1 MRARYAAAHP
11 AGSAPKTWYVNDL
24 EGHPHAFSA
33 QSDAQKYTDDIE
45 KLKREQEASIKSS
58 ATSVLGLE
66 VQAPIVNETISEEI
80 PATAPGG
87 LLAYRPDFQAN
98 NVVATPKT
106 VTLQEI
112 PMSTSKNK
120 AVVVLNGI
128 EKVAEEVLELIVHP
142 TVNPNPLSTGTTA
155 AIAILLQEFLAV
167 TGDVGADVAA
177 PAGLVNIPVDLAQFN
192 DIKALAE
199 TIKADVAKI
208 GIKL

>member
-1 MRARYAAAHP
+1 
-11 AGSAPKTWYVNDL
+11 
-24 EGHPHAFSA
+24 
-33 QSDAQKYTDDIE
+33 
-45 KLKREQEASIKSS
+45 
-58 ATSVLGLE
+58 
-66 VQAPIVNETISEEI
+66 
-80 PATAPGG
+80 
-87 LLAYRPDFQAN
+87 
-98 NVVATPKT
+98 
-106 VTLQEI
+106 
-112 PMSTSKNK
+112 MSTSKNK